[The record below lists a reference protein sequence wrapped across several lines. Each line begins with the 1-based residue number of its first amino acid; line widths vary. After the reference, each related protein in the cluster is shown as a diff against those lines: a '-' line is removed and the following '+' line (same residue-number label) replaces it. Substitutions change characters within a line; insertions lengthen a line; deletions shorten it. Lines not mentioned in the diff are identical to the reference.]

1 MIHSLHSFMIKESY
15 IWDFLRN
22 PLGTICSGGKILGL
36 LLYLLAIFGAVG
48 GWSYY
53 ASAIFPYSFNMLVY
67 VCGLFFMALVPVVY
81 MQFSKYRQEMEGFK
95 EKMNFYT
102 LTLMH
107 WMFFYA
113 AVIGWGMF
121 VLFGSNSFRCGGEI
135 MQTKTV
141 VQSAGEFWAKSN
153 AVVAVLPDS
162 NIYFARVG
170 KDKSYKEGMEVTVYY
185 RKGRWGIL
193 FGENIEHRQ

>member
-1 MIHSLHSFMIKESY
+1 
-15 IWDFLRN
+15 
-22 PLGTICSGGKILGL
+22 
-36 LLYLLAIFGAVG
+36 
-48 GWSYY
+48 
-53 ASAIFPYSFNMLVY
+53 
-67 VCGLFFMALVPVVY
+67 MALVPVVY
-81 MQFSKYRQEMEGFK
+81 MQFSKYRQELEGFK

-102 LTLMH
+102 LTLTH

-121 VLFGSNSFRCGGEI
+121 VLFGSNCFRCGGEI
-135 MQTKTV
+135 MQTKAV

-193 FGENIEHRQ
+193 FGENIEHR